1 MILYRFLTFLFIL
14 FLTYPSSAQNNC
26 LKCHRGIENIRDPSS
41 DMMKQIYK
49 IAEKVGYPDNSC
61 IVCHGGNPEALT
73 KEKAHSGTVEAF
85 IRGIKTE
92 QGTIK
97 GPQNFYPDPG
107 SPWIN
112 RYTCGMCHKEQVKTQ
127 YTSLMFTEAGKIQ
140 GTLWGFGGIEGYMHK
155 IGNYDVHTLDV
166 HETLGTEQYKRYIEK
181 LKKLNPQVFPEKMT
195 ALPKAPT
202 PEEVEKN
209 PQLAAYTYL
218 RQECQRC
225 HTGNKGRQKRGD
237 YRGLGCSACHIP
249 YSNEGFYEGN
259 DPTIPKNKR
268 GWLLTH
274 QIQATREA
282 KVKIHGITYSGIPV
296 ETCTTCHDRGK
307 RIGTSFQGLMETAY
321 SSPFLDD
328 GSDQP
333 KLHTKHYLHL
343 HADIH
348 MKKGMLCQD
357 CHTSLDVHSDG
368 TLAGTTLAP
377 VEVEC
382 QDCHGTP
389 DKYPWELPLGY
400 GDEHQERPAE
410 GEPRGVTRKLLDFM
424 KKGTVYPPEDG
435 YLLTARGNPFG
446 NVVKKGNK
454 VIVHTAGGKDLEL
467 EPLKL
472 LVEEGKLNKEAMV
485 AMVHVRAHINR
496 LECYA
501 CHAKWA
507 PQCYGCHIKIDYSK
521 GKKHPDWVAM
531 GHDVDEHGLTAD
543 ARYVIL
549 GDEESFK
556 KHFIDGEIKETRSY
570 LRWEDPILV
579 QNGEGRISPAIPGCQ
594 TTVTVIGKDGKP
606 LLLNHIFRIPNV
618 EGAGEEGQL
627 AIDVSPVQP
636 HTITKEARRCESCHT
651 NPKSMGYG
659 IDEGEDYENPSEPYI
674 VDLMTADGKIIPKTY
689 KTQINSIP
697 NLKYDWSKIVTKDG
711 KQLQTVGHHFKLS
724 RPLNN
729 EERSKLDRR
738 GVCLSCHQEI
748 PDKDLAVNLL
758 SHIREVTGVKIT
770 TEKHNS
776 MLHKLLLIGAWIQV
790 VGGFLL
796 ISGIFTIY
804 IFYRRKIKKR

>member
-1 MILYRFLTFLFIL
+1 MRHKLIL
-14 FLTYPSSAQNNC
+14 FSVIFISFYSLSFAQNNC
-26 LKCHRGIENIRDPSS
+26 LKCHQGIEHIRDPKS
-41 DMMKQIYK
+41 DMMKEIYK
-49 IAEKVGYPDNSC
+49 VAEKVGYKGNNC
-61 IVCHGGNPEALT
+61 IVCHGGNPKAVNKKEA
-73 KEKAHSGTVEAF
+73 HNGTIEAF
-85 IRGIKTE
+85 LKGFEEDGRMV
-92 QGTIK
+92 K

-107 SPWIN
+107 SVWIN
-112 RYTCGMCHKEQVKTQ
+112 KYTCGMCHEEQVKTQ
-127 YTSLMFTEAGKIQ
+127 YQSLMFTEAGKIQ
-140 GTLWGFGGIEGYMHK
+140 GTLWGFGGMEGYEHK
-155 IGNYDVHTLDV
+155 IGNYDTKTLDP
-166 HETLGTEQYKRYIEK
+166 HETLGTEVYKKYIEE
-181 LKKLNPQVFPEKMT
+181 LKKLNPQVHPKKMT
-195 ALPKAPT
+195 QIPEAPT
-202 PEEVEKN
+202 AEEVEKN

-218 RQECQRC
+218 RQDCLRC

-249 YSNEGFYEGN
+249 YSNEGYYEGN
-259 DPTIPKNKR
+259 DPTIPKDKR

-282 KVKIHGITYSGIPV
+282 KVKIHGLQYSGVPV

-343 HADIH
+343 QADIH
-348 MKKGMLCQD
+348 MQKGMLCQD

-368 TLAGTTLAP
+368 NLVGTTLAP

-400 GDEHQERPAE
+400 SDEHKETPKT
-410 GEPRGVTRKLLDFM
+410 GKPRGLTTKLLSFM
-424 KKGTVYPPEDG
+424 KKGTVYPVEDG

-467 EPLKL
+467 TPLKE
-472 LVEEGKLNKEAMV
+472 LVRTGKLNTEAMV
-485 AMVHVRAHINR
+485 AMVHVKAHMDR
-496 LECYA
+496 MECYA

-521 GKKHPDWVAM
+521 GEKHPDWIAM
-531 GHDVDEHGLTAD
+531 GNDVDEHGLTAD
-543 ARYVIL
+543 ARYVIYN
-549 GDEESFK
+549 DKSEYE
-556 KHFIDGEIKETRSY
+556 KHLIDGKVKETRSY
-570 LRWEDPILV
+570 LRWEDPPLV
-579 QNGEGRISPAIPGCQ
+579 QNGEGRISPAVPGCQ

-606 LLLNHIFRIPNV
+606 LLLNHIFKIPNV
-618 EGAGEEGQL
+618 EGAGKEGQL
-627 AIDVSPVQP
+627 GIDISPTQP
-636 HTITKEARRCESCHT
+636 HTITKEARKCESCHT

-659 IDEGEDYENPSEPYI
+659 IDEGKDYADPSKPYI
-674 VDLMTADGKIIPKTY
+674 VDLTTADGKVIPKLF

-697 NLKYDWSKIVTKDG
+697 NLKMDWSRFVTEDG
-711 KQLQTVGHHFKLS
+711 KQLQTVGHHYKLS

-729 EERSKLDRR
+729 EERAKLDRR

-748 PDKDLAVNLL
+748 PEQDLAVSLL
-758 SHIREVTGVKIT
+758 THIKETAGIEIDRKT
-770 TEKHNS
+770 HNS
-776 MLHKLLLIGAWIQV
+776 ILHKLLLLGAWVQV
-790 VGGFLL
+790 LGGFVL
-796 ISGIFTIY
+796 IGLIAGGVYWF
-804 IFYRRKIKKR
+804 RRRR